1 MTPEEFTEFFLLQ
14 ETNEE
19 LAERT
24 GKYVVEYRP
33 EQGNRPVVVA
43 IPSERSLVRR
53 ISEEEENKEEDITK
67 YFDPYR
73 GAHKPK
79 TLGQIQGT
87 HKDLMADL

>member
-1 MTPEEFTEFFLLQ
+1 MLTYFCYK
-14 ETNEE
+14 ETHEQ

-24 GKYVVEYRP
+24 GKYVVEYRS

-43 IPSERSLVRR
+43 IPSERSILRR
-53 ISEEEENKEEDITK
+53 LSEDNVEDISK

-79 TLGQIQGT
+79 ALEQVQGT
-87 HKDLMADL
+87 HSDVMLDV